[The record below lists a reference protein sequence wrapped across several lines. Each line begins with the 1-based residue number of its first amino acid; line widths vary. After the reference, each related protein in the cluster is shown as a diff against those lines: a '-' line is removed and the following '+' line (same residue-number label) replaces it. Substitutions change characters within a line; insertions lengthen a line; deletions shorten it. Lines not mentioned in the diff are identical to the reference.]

1 MDRIPVSKA
10 IGAGALL
17 LLLVWGAWA
26 VYRSAPPPAELTR
39 GVPVTGPEGSSLSA
53 TTDPAAVFQKAFWR
67 RPAPDD
73 KILHAERREWTA
85 PADGVRKW
93 QWFIAFHPGPQT
105 REWIASN
112 PFGLVPAL
120 SGSLASLENRPAWFP
135 EPATDFRIQQD
146 REGHLIWIQA
156 TEGSVL
162 YATDSGFGFAVPA
175 AKP

>member
-1 MDRIPVSKA
+1 MVRVPLTKA

-17 LLLVWGAWA
+17 LFVWGAWT

-39 GVPVTGPEGSSLSA
+39 GVPVTGPGGSSLSA

-73 KILHAERREWTA
+73 KILHAERREWTSS
-85 PADGVRKW
+85 ADGVRKW
-93 QWFIAFHPGPQT
+93 QWFIAFQPGPQT
-105 REWIASN
+105 SEWIASK
-112 PFGLVPAL
+112 PFGLAPAP
-120 SGSLASLENRPAWFP
+120 SGFSLASLENRPAWFP
-135 EPATDFRIQQD
+135 GQVSDFRIQQD

-156 TEGSVL
+156 TDGSVL